1 MSELA
6 KSYQIFNKPD
16 LRKLILSLRREMSA
30 NCIDSKSN
38 SLAKNFLNYLSS
50 YDSINSVALYCPVN
64 NEVDTK
70 AIHDELIYQGKE
82 ILYPKIIDN
91 KLVFIEFESFE
102 DFTYGEFNILE
113 PSGMKCRHPKLIDL
127 FVVPSIAVGVKG
139 KRLGYGG
146 GFYDR
151 ALESVPKEKIWSII
165 YDFQHVYDFWGE
177 DHDINV
183 SMVFTNSKLLSIN

>member
-1 MSELA
+1 M
-6 KSYQIFNKPD
+6 NH
-16 LRKLILSLRREMSA
+16 
-30 NCIDSKSN
+30 
-38 SLAKNFLNYLSS
+38 LSS

-113 PSGMKCRHPKLIDL
+113 PSSNKCRHPKLIDL

-177 DHDINV
+177 DHDIKV
-183 SMVFTNSKLLSIN
+183 SIVFTNSKLLSIN